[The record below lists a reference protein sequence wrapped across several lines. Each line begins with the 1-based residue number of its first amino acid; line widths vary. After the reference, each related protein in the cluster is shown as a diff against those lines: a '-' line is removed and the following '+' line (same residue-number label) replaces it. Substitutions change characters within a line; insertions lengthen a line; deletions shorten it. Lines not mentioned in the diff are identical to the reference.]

1 MVNFLQ
7 LVSFFPFNQL
17 KIILINYNLI
27 MEQMTKYAVLG
38 DIGGTNFRLRILNLT
53 DKTTF
58 LQKTYSATDDSKLK
72 SYIDKI
78 L

>member
-1 MVNFLQ
+1 
-7 LVSFFPFNQL
+7 
-17 KIILINYNLI
+17 